1 MPEALAIHNAQ
12 NPNVQLALFG
22 LGQLGGQFL
31 TQLVYLAN
39 ALQGLMGRQL
49 NVTAYDSRLVDEGLL
64 KSHRLP
70 PHLLGQPLA
79 TSLIRQVNLASGQTW
94 QGFSVL
100 RDSPFNSK
108 RTDGILPL
116 NVAVSAF
123 DSLEERQRM
132 VQWLHRAEPKLW
144 LDLGMDDFGAQAVLG
159 RIRRYSSQ
167 KKNPIPT
174 LNELYPD
181 LFPPVDSINH
191 REPQG
196 LSPHLPSSPP
206 GPLVNL
212 HADLTAILGARLL
225 WEALQPRLLTH
236 HGYFINLNTGQVNSL
251 TLPPPATSESK

>member
-12 NPNVQLALFG
+12 NPDVQLALFG

-49 NVTAYDSRLVDEGLL
+49 NVTAYDSRLVDEALL
-64 KSHRLP
+64 ESHRLP

-94 QGFSVL
+94 QGYSVL
-100 RDSPFNSK
+100 QGSPFSFK

-116 NVAVSAF
+116 NVVVSAL
-123 DSLEERQRM
+123 DSLEERQRL

-159 RIRRYSSQ
+159 QPRHYSRN

-174 LNELYPD
+174 LSELYPD
-181 LFPPVDSINH
+181 LFPDLNNSDLYK
-191 REPQG
+191 PQP
-196 LSPHLPSSPP
+196 LHLQPTSPP
-206 GPLVNL
+206 DPRVNM

-225 WEALQPRLLTH
+225 WDALQPRLLTH

-251 TLPPPATSESK
+251 ALPTATTSEPS